1 MIFDFVRR
9 AVQHRLEQAMQRG
22 EDILERFARAEVDAF
37 IHAKLQTI
45 LIPAF
50 VVGALLVAAQAAGAW
65 LGGGEASRLTSSSI
79 ALAAA
84 LYGAYS
90 MARGLRA
97 ALPILALWLGT
108 VWSPWALARLMLY
121 ERILA
126 SFNKLFSQGDG
137 QLTTIG
143 SLALQALKFA
153 GPQSWEALAFRLA
166 NRLAP
171 ALVNHAALRGL
182 LVLGPALAATTYY
195 RMLIFPAIIRGE
207 TGVGPWAA
215 LVYPLAAAVDAI
227 AGTHLREALRGGP

>member
-1 MIFDFVRR
+1 MIFDFLRR
-9 AVQHRLEQAMQRG
+9 PLQQRLEQAMQQG

-45 LIPAF
+45 LIPALI
-50 VVGALLVAAQAAGAW
+50 VGFLLIAAQAVAAW
-65 LGGGEASRLTSSSI
+65 AGGGEASRLASSSI

-84 LYGAYS
+84 IYGGYS

-97 ALPILALWLGT
+97 SLPILALWWGT
-108 VWSPWALARLMLY
+108 VRSPRALARLVLY

-126 SFNKLFSQGDG
+126 SFKKLFAQADG
-137 QLTTIG
+137 QTTTMG
-143 SLALQALKFA
+143 MLALQALKLA

-171 ALVNHAALRGL
+171 RLVEHAALRAL

-195 RMLIFPAIIRGE
+195 RMLIFPEIIRG
-207 TGVGPWAA
+207 GAGLGPWAA
-215 LVYPLAAAVDAI
+215 LIYPLAAGLDAL
-227 AGTHLREALRGGP
+227 AGTHLREALSGR